1 MRSWKIYLK
10 VFYWNL
16 KNRKGYLW
24 QLKEENKWDYFMKI
38 VKMAPKKIGE
48 TSFLVLI
55 SKNIEEISN
64 EYKEKVIRFLNK
76 K

>member
-38 VKMAPKKIGE
+38 AKIAPKKIG
-48 TSFLVLI
+48 
-55 SKNIEEISN
+55 EISN
-64 EYKEKVIRFLNK
+64 EYKEKVIRFFNEK
-76 K
+76 